1 MPPVS
6 GGKDGA
12 RWIDASKLYVE
23 KAINNEPGCQVG
35 YRTQNYTHEAWAQK
49 MQKAKKNGERV
60 AWIKPGSKW
69 DNGAEERIRYIGVV
83 FMARQ

>member
-35 YRTQNYTHEAWAQK
+35 YLTQNYTRSVSTEN
-49 MQKAKKNGERV
+49 AKSEKKVKELL
-60 AWIKPGSKW
+60 AWITSGSR
-69 DNGAEERIRYIGVV
+69 ER
-83 FMARQ
+83 